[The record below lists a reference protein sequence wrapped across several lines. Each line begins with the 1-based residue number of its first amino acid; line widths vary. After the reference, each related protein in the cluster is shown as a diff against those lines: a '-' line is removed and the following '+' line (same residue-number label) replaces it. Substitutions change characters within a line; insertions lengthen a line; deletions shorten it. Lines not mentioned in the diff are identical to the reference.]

1 MPKYPPVALEIKA
14 EILKKIKEEG
24 VTVSDC
30 AKQYG
35 VHHKTIYGWLS
46 KKARDG
52 DPILEINRL
61 KKENAGLAELVGLM
75 TIAAAKQKRGLPP
88 EKWFTT

>member
-1 MPKYPPVALEIKA
+1 MPKYPPVSQEIKD
-14 EILKKIKEEG
+14 EIVRKIKDG
-24 VTVSDC
+24 ATVSDC

-35 VHHKTIYGWLS
+35 VHYKTIYSWLS

-75 TIAAAKQKRGLPP
+75 TIAEDKKKRGLPP

>member
-1 MPKYPPVALEIKA
+1 MPKYPPVALEIKE
-14 EILKKIKEEG
+14 EIVRKIKEG
-24 VTVSDC
+24 AKVADC

-35 VHHKTIYGWLS
+35 VHYKTIYSWLS

-61 KKENAGLAELVGLM
+61 KRENQGLAELVGLM
-75 TIAAAKQKRGLPP
+75 TIAAAKQKKGLPP
-88 EKWFTT
+88 DKWFTT

>member
-1 MPKYPPVALEIKA
+1 MPKYPPIASE
-14 EILKKIKEEG
+14 IKEEILSKIKQG
-24 VTVSDC
+24 VRVIDC

-35 VHHKTIYGWLS
+35 IHYKTIYSWLS

-61 KKENAGLAELVGLM
+61 KKENQGLAELVGLL

-88 EKWFTT
+88 EKWFAT